1 VRELEDK
8 AQTIIDLKSHLRS
21 LQDSKEKQEKD
32 NETQELKDF
41 KDQYTTWF
49 NGLLKTQEGRQELI
63 ALRLNTEV
71 RAVVS
76 KVLN

>member
-32 NETQELKDF
+32 LSELK
-41 KDQYTTWF
+41 
-49 NGLLKTQEGRQELI
+49 LLSEK
-63 ALRLNTEV
+63 
-71 RAVVS
+71 
-76 KVLN
+76 